1 MFALLLHPC
10 SNLDACVTHQL
21 GNFTSSPIFSG
32 FFFFQFPGFA
42 TLQNRLLLSA
52 FSFFSG
58 EGSKVEGP
66 WCIALRPLRAAGKQ
80 NSLLYKYKPTVS
92 SHDRYSIA
100 ASLYHLLVFAV
111 AFSSEL
117 PITRYAVLCASAPA

>member
-10 SNLDACVTHQL
+10 SDFDACVTHQL
-21 GNFTSSPIFSG
+21 GNFTRLADLFRVIFL
-32 FFFFQFPGFA
+32 QFPGFA
-42 TLQNRLLLSA
+42 TLQRLQTRL
-52 FSFFSG
+52 FSILIFFFRRRA
-58 EGSKVEGP
+58 EGP
-66 WCIALRPLRAAGKQ
+66 WCIAAIAEGKQ

-100 ASLYHLLVFAV
+100 ASLYHLLIFPV

-117 PITRYAVLCASAPA
+117 PIARYAVLCASAPA